1 MSVRI
6 IGRDT
11 LATLGRQMRSTFEK
25 RLFSE
30 KQYQEFK
37 EIAQLRIKSKQDV
50 NCFDGVIEI
59 EKIEELL
66 TNVNIANQKSYNER
80 YNSGIQNDLDI
91 EKISFIESNV
101 HDMSRNELKKTLFM
115 MDYNTYQD
123 NDHLS
128 KEDRAIIDN
137 WYKLACNDL
146 INQIFHSFTN
156 PYHGKLKTLEES
168 KRSLMEVEGRFNDE
182 KSEKNKV
189 AIKAYEDAQNMIKEV
204 LELPY
209 YA

>member
-6 IGRDT
+6 IGRDK
-11 LATLGRQMRSTFEK
+11 LATLGKQMRSTFEK
-25 RLFSE
+25 RLFSD
-30 KQYQEFK
+30 KQYEEFK
-37 EIAQLRIKSKQDV
+37 EIARLRIESKQDV
-50 NCFDGVIEI
+50 NCYDGSIEV
-59 EKIEELL
+59 EKIQELL

-80 YNSGIQNDLDI
+80 YNHSIQRDLDI
-91 EKISFIESNV
+91 EKISFIESNI
-101 HDMSRNELKKTLFM
+101 HDMSRKELKHTLFM
-115 MDYNTYQD
+115 MDYNTYQN

-128 KEDRAIIDN
+128 KEDRKIIDR
-137 WYKLACNDL
+137 WYKLASDDL

-168 KRSLMEVEGRFNDE
+168 KRSLMEINGRFNDE
-182 KSEKNKV
+182 KTEKNKV
-189 AIKAYEDAQNMIKEV
+189 AIQAYEDAQTMIKEV